1 MKILALSGFVPEH
14 ICDTVRFTGYS
25 GDRNIS
31 LYCGYAS
38 DYISQVLKDS
48 SIDGAVYPKSCDST
62 RIISSYLKESG
73 KFFHQI
79 AVPSLRTDDAVNYY
93 AHSIKEY
100 KQAVEDHYEVQ
111 IDDVKERVEL
121 VNERNAR
128 LSEVYENISQFSY
141 ASYLRMLHDML
152 DMPLQVQAFDLDNLD
167 SRDRQGDKKAF
178 VIGSYLANI
187 KIAEIIEDSG
197 FTVVGDNL
205 PESGRLVSAEPVNVN
220 GDIYKEIAKSILSE
234 RLSPTQNDF
243 REIVKNDMYEIKNK
257 GAQCVIYITQKYCE
271 PYDFLFSYYKSQMDE
286 NGIPVLHLTV
296 NDTEDDRKVAL
307 AAEAFADTL

>member
-1 MKILALSGFVPEH
+1 MRILALSGFVPEH
-14 ICDTVRFTGYS
+14 ICDTVRFSGFS

-73 KFFHQI
+73 KFSYQI

-100 KQAVEDHYEVQ
+100 KRAVEAFYEIQ
-111 IDDVKERVEL
+111 IDDVKERTEL
-121 VNERNAR
+121 LNKRNAEIK
-128 LSEVYENISQFSY
+128 EVYENITQFSY
-141 ASYLRMLHDML
+141 VSYLSTLHDIFGK
-152 DMPLQVQAFDLDNLD
+152 PLRTQAFEAEKIGRSANK
-167 SRDRQGDKKAF
+167 GNKKTF
-178 VIGSYLANI
+178 LVGSYLANI
-187 KIAEIIEDSG
+187 KIAEIIEASG

-205 PESGRLVSAEPVNVN
+205 PESGRLASADPVDMG
-220 GDIYKEIAKSILSE
+220 GDIYEGIAKSILSG
-234 RLSPTQNDF
+234 RLSPTQNNFSDLV
-243 REIVKNDMYEIKNK
+243 RNDINEIKNK

-271 PYDFLFSYYKSQMDE
+271 PYDFLFSYYKVQMDKK
-286 NGIPVLHLTV
+286 GIPILHLTL
-296 NDTEDDRKVAL
+296 NDTEDDRKIAL
-307 AAEAFADTL
+307 AVEAFADTL